1 MVHTAQEMI
10 ENCQERERESTGWR
24 KAKAGENRHSMLDV
38 HYNHGPVG
46 R

>member
-10 ENCQERERESTGWR
+10 ENCQEREYRMR